1 MKKLRLAAAKK
12 EEEQE
17 EQEEQERAESE
28 RGDVPVEAAEYVA
41 REERSYPD
49 SS

>member
-12 EEEQE
+12 E